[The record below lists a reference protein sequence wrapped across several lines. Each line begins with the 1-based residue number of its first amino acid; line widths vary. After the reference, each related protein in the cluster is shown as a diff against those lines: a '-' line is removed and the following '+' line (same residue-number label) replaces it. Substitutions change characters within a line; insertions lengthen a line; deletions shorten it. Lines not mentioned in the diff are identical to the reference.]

1 MVVSLLPLFFYAFP
15 LKGPLILI
23 HFTLF
28 ATIRKELLLLLRDPA
43 GLLLLLI
50 MPAALIIV
58 MAIVQ
63 DAPYKEYQ
71 EVKFQILV
79 TNKDKGSVGK
89 RIIDG
94 LKKNK
99 SFVVIDELK
108 QQQLDEATLKRQLG
122 EGEYQMGI
130 VIPEQATASL
140 VNVSNQLANQIA
152 GSAGISGTLP
162 VSATTDSASIQ
173 LLFDPVV
180 KPAFRSALNYALNQ
194 YLTQV
199 KIEILMERMSRMNG
213 DTVASDS
220 KLSVA
225 SLNVLSVQEERLG
238 VSTVNSK
245 LTNSVQHN
253 VPAWAIFGMFLI
265 VVPLSGNMIRERDE
279 GSAVRIQLI
288 PQANRRVGLGKIIFY
303 IVVCMLQFFV
313 MLLVGIYLLPLFGLS
328 RLHLGPYPFALI
340 PMAFA
345 IAFAAVG
352 FGYFVGSV
360 FKTANQAM
368 PCGAISVVLF
378 SAIGGVWVPVSILPS
393 LMRKVAHASPLYWSL
408 EGINEVILRGKGLEG
423 IWMPFSIL
431 ILSGCVL
438 TVLPVYFGK
447 K

>member
-1 MVVSLLPLFFYAFP
+1 M
-15 LKGPLILI
+15 
-23 HFTLF
+23 F

-71 EVKFQILV
+71 EIKFEILV
-79 TNKDKGSVGK
+79 TNKDKGTVGQK
-89 RIIDG
+89 IIEG
-94 LKKNK
+94 LQKNK
-99 SFVVIDELK
+99 SFVVITALK
-108 QQQLDEATLKRQLG
+108 QGPLG
-122 EGEYQMGI
+122 EAVLKQYLQEGKYQMGI

-140 VNVSNQLANQIA
+140 VNVSNRLANEMA
-152 GSAGISGTLP
+152 GAAGISGTLP
-162 VSATTDSASIQ
+162 VNDATDSASIQ

-180 KPAFRSALNYALNQ
+180 KPAFRSSLNYALNQ

-199 KIEILMERMSRMNG
+199 KMEILLERMSKMNG
-213 DTVASDS
+213 DTVTSG
-220 KLSVA
+220 KGLSVA
-225 SLNVLSVQEERLG
+225 SLNVLSVHEERLG
-238 VSTVNSK
+238 DRKLNPV

-288 PQANRRVGLGKIIFY
+288 PLANKRVGLGKIVFY
-303 IVVCMLQFFV
+303 IVVCILQFFV
-313 MLLVGIYLLPLFGLS
+313 MLMVGIYLLPLFGLS
-328 RLHLGPYPFALI
+328 RLYLGPYPLTLI

-378 SAIGGVWVPVSILPS
+378 SAIGGVWVPVEILPS
-393 LMRKVAHASPLYWSL
+393 LMRKVALVSPLYWSL
-408 EGINEVILRGKGLEG
+408 EGVNEVILRGKGWEG

-431 ILSGCVL
+431 IVSGCVL
-438 TVLPVYFGK
+438 SVLPVYFGRK
-447 K
+447 

>member
-1 MVVSLLPLFFYAFP
+1 M
-15 LKGPLILI
+15 
-23 HFTLF
+23 
-28 ATIRKELLLLLRDPA
+28 LLRDPA

-71 EVKFQILV
+71 EIKFEILV
-79 TNKDKGSVGK
+79 VNKDKGSVGDK
-89 RIIDG
+89 IIEG
-94 LKKNK
+94 LQKNK
-99 SFVVIDELK
+99 SFVVIRDVAGKPLDEPLLK
-108 QQQLDEATLKRQLG
+108 QQLG
-122 EGEYQMGI
+122 DGKYQMGI
-130 VIPEQATASL
+130 VIPENATRSL
-140 VNVSNQLANQIA
+140 VNVSNLMANEIA
-152 GSAGISGTLP
+152 GSAGLSTTLP
-162 VSATTDSASIQ
+162 VSSNNDSATVQ

-180 KPAFRSALNYALNQ
+180 KPAFRSSLNYALNQ

-199 KIEILMERMSRMNG
+199 KIEILLERMGRMNG
-213 DTVASDS
+213 DTISSGKD
-220 KLSVA
+220 LPVA

-238 VSTVNSK
+238 DHKSK
-245 LTNSVQHN
+245 NPVLTNSVQHN

-288 PQANRRVGLGKIIFY
+288 PMANKRVGLGKIVFY
-303 IVVCMLQFFV
+303 IMVCMLQFFV

-328 RLHLGPYPFALI
+328 ALQLGPHPLNLI

-352 FGYFVGSV
+352 FGYFIGSV

-378 SAIGGVWVPVSILPS
+378 SAIGGVWVPVEILPA
-393 LMRKVAHASPLYWSL
+393 LMRKVALVSPLYWSL
-408 EGINEVILRGKGLEG
+408 EGVNEVILRGKGIEG
-423 IWMPFSIL
+423 ILLPFSIL
-431 ILSGCVL
+431 IIIGAALSI
-438 TVLPVYFGK
+438 LPVFRGRK
-447 K
+447 

>member
-1 MVVSLLPLFFYAFP
+1 M
-15 LKGPLILI
+15 
-23 HFTLF
+23 F

-71 EVKFQILV
+71 EIKFEILV
-79 TNKDKGSVGK
+79 ANKDKGSVGTK
-89 RIIDG
+89 IIEG
-94 LKKNK
+94 LQKNK
-99 SFVVIDELK
+99 SFVVIREVDHKLLDETVLK
-108 QQQLDEATLKRQLG
+108 QQLQDGK
-122 EGEYQMGI
+122 YQMGI
-130 VIPEQATASL
+130 IIPENATRSL
-140 VNVSNQLANQIA
+140 VNVSNQLANEIA
-152 GSAGISGTLP
+152 GSAGLSTALP
-162 VSATTDSASIQ
+162 VNTKTDSASVQ

-180 KPAFRSALNYALNQ
+180 KPAFRSSLNYALNQ

-199 KIEILMERMSRMNG
+199 KIEILLERMGNMNG
-213 DTVASDS
+213 DTLKAS
-220 KLSVA
+220 KGLPVA
-225 SLNVLSVQEERLG
+225 SLNVLSVNEERLG
-238 VSTVNSK
+238 TPQQKNPV

-288 PQANRRVGLGKIIFY
+288 PLANKRVGLGKIVFY

-313 MLLVGIYLLPLFGLS
+313 MMLVGIYLLPLFGLP
-328 RLHLGPYPFALI
+328 RLYLGPYPFALA

-345 IAFAAVG
+345 IAFTAVG
-352 FGYFVGSV
+352 FGYFIGSI

-378 SAIGGVWVPVSILPS
+378 SAIGGVWVPVEILPS
-393 LMRKVAHASPLYWSL
+393 LMRKVALVSPLYWSL
-408 EGINEVILRGKGLEG
+408 EGVNEVILRGKGFEG
-423 IWMPFSIL
+423 VLQPFCIL
-431 ILSGCVL
+431 IVIGTALS
-438 TVLPVYFGK
+438 VLPVFFGK

>member
-1 MVVSLLPLFFYAFP
+1 M
-15 LKGPLILI
+15 
-23 HFTLF
+23 F

-71 EVKFQILV
+71 EVKFEILV
-79 TNKDKGSVGK
+79 TNKDKGSVGEK
-89 RIIDG
+89 IIEG
-94 LKKNK
+94 LRKNK
-99 SFVVIDELK
+99 SFVVISELEHKNLDETTLK
-108 QQQLDEATLKRQLG
+108 QNLQDGK
-122 EGEYQMGI
+122 YHMGI
-130 VIPEQATASL
+130 VIPENATASL
-140 VNVSNQLANQIA
+140 VNVSNKLANEMA
-152 GSAGISGTLP
+152 GAAGISGALP
-162 VSATTDSASIQ
+162 VSSTTDSASLQ

-180 KPAFRSALNYALNQ
+180 KPAFRSSLNYALNQ

-199 KIEILMERMSRMNG
+199 KIEILLERMSKMNG
-213 DTVASDS
+213 DSLAAGQGV
-220 KLSVA
+220 SVA

-238 VSTVNSK
+238 DRKNPV

-288 PQANRRVGLGKIIFY
+288 PQANRRVGLGKIVFY

-313 MLLVGIYLLPLFGLS
+313 MLMVGIYLLPLFGLPK
-328 RLHLGPYPFALI
+328 LFLGTYPFSLI

-352 FGYFVGSV
+352 FGYFIGSV

-368 PCGAISVVLF
+368 PCGAITVVLF
-378 SAIGGVWVPVSILPS
+378 SAIGGVWVPVEILPA
-393 LMRKVAHASPLYWSL
+393 LMRKVALLSPLYWSL
-408 EGINEVILRGKGLEG
+408 EGVNEVILRGKGWEG

-431 ILSGCVL
+431 IVSGCVL
-438 TVLPVYFGK
+438 SVLPVYFGK